1 MRWCGRCRV
10 RRLAGRVPVA
20 QAGHEVVVLEA
31 GTAGG
36 RAWSQELVP
45 VTRAPWSSAAPEF
58 VLDDTT

>member
-1 MRWCGRCRV
+1 
-10 RRLAGRVPVA
+10 
-20 QAGHEVVVLEA
+20 VVVLEA